1 MKRGYA
7 RVSTRKQELALQLD
21 ALKAAGC
28 EAIYTDKM
36 SGARDDRPELARC
49 LDELEAGDILV
60 VWKLDRLGRST
71 PHLLATVQTLT
82 ERGIGFMCLTQS
94 IDTTN
99 ATGRLVLA
107 VLAALAEF
115 ERELTKERIAA
126 GLAAAKARGRKL
138 GRATVLPDER
148 AAAIREMLAGGMSV
162 SQVARVTGV
171 SRATLYRHREAVLAG

>member
-7 RVSTRKQELALQLD
+7 RVSSKRQELASQLD
-21 ALKAAGC
+21 ALRAAGC
-28 EAIYTDKM
+28 EAIYTDKL

-49 LDELEAGDILV
+49 LAELEPGDVLV

-71 PHLLATVQTLT
+71 PHLLATVQELT
-82 ERGIGFMCLTQS
+82 DRGIGFVCLTQS

-99 ATGRLVLA
+99 ATGRLVLT

-115 ERELTKERIAA
+115 ERELTKERVAA

-138 GRATVLPDER
+138 GRATVIPEER
-148 AAAIREMLAGGMSV
+148 ATAIREMLAGGMSM
-162 SQVARVTGV
+162 SQVARVTGIG
-171 SRATLYRHREAVLAG
+171 RATLYRHQGALRTV